1 MSLFLDLILIA
12 VFAVTIISAYNNG
25 FFKSAMNLASSVIAV
40 LVAYTAT
47 PALSRVIYDKMLHNS
62 LSDALANTIASMT
75 KSGSDAVY
83 DLSRLLDNSQ
93 FATIVEKY
101 GADMNKIT
109 SLIENTADTSYS
121 GVTTVARAVADPVAS
136 TLSTVIAFA
145 SVFFVCF
152 VILLIFTAVMSNFFR
167 LPVLRSM
174 DKGLGLVFGVLCA
187 TVTVFVIA
195 MLAEPCLASL
205 SVVAPK
211 IISPTLFENSI
222 LLKLFAEYNLLSMIS
237 NIMA

>member
-12 VFAVTIISAYNNG
+12 VFVVTVGTAYSNG
-25 FFKSAMNLASSVIAV
+25 FFRSVMNLASSVVAV

-47 PALSRVIYDKMLHNS
+47 PALSGVIYDKFLHSS
-62 LSDALANTIASMT
+62 LSDALASTIASMART
-75 KSGSDAVY
+75 GGDTAY
-83 DLSRLLDNSQ
+83 DLTRLIDNSQ

-101 GADMNKIT
+101 GANMDSIT
-109 SLIENTADTSYS
+109 EFIETTADHSYES
-121 GVTTVARAVADPVAS
+121 VCMVARTVAQPVAT

-145 SVFFVCF
+145 AVFLIAYAV
-152 VILLIFTAVMSNFFR
+152 LLIFTAVIGNVFR

-174 DKGLGLVFGVLCA
+174 DKAMGAVFGVVSA

-211 IISPTLFENSI
+211 IISPNLFENSI

>member
-25 FFKSAMNLASSVIAV
+25 FFKSAMNLASSLIAV

-47 PALSRVIYDKMLHNS
+47 PALSRVIYDKLLHNS

-75 KSGSDAVY
+75 KTGSDAIY

-101 GADMNKIT
+101 GADMSKIT
-109 SLIENTADTSYS
+109 NLIERTADTSYT
-121 GVTTVARAVADPVAS
+121 GVTTVARAVADPVAT

-145 SVFFVCF
+145 IVFFVAF
-152 VILLIFTAVMSNFFR
+152 TVLLVFTAIMGNIFR
-167 LPVLRSM
+167 LPVLRKM
-174 DKGLGLVFGVLCA
+174 DKALGLVFGILCA
-187 TVTVFVIA
+187 VITVFVIA

-205 SVVAPK
+205 SVIAPK

-222 LLKLFAEYNLLSMIS
+222 LLKLFAEYNLLSLIS
-237 NIMA
+237 NIV